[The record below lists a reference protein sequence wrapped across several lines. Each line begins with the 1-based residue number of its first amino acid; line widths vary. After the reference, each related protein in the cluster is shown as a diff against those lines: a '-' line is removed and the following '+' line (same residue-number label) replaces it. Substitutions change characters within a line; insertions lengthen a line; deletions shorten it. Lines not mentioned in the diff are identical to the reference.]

1 MKKIRLT
8 ENELKRMITNVM
20 EQMNTPSN
28 EGGSNYNLPEYEKI
42 LDSHIENIYASINEM
57 INMFHELSD
66 DEMMDPNEKEDLLD
80 QIRGTLDQLGISS
93 REYEQ
98 PSDDDEDETI
108 DVDYTDV
115 DDQENL

>member
-1 MKKIRLT
+1 MKKIQLT
-8 ENELKRMITNVM
+8 ENELKRMITSVM

-42 LDSHIENIYASINEM
+42 LDSHIENIYASIDG
-57 INMFHELSD
+57 IIDMFHELSD

-80 QIRGTLDQLGISS
+80 QIRGTLDQLGVSS

-98 PSDDDEDETI
+98 PQDEDQTI

>member
-1 MKKIRLT
+1 MKKIQLT
-8 ENELKRMITNVM
+8 ENELKRMITSVM
-20 EQMNTPSN
+20 EQMNAPSD

-42 LDSHIENIYASINEM
+42 LDSHIQNIYASIDE
-57 INMFHELSD
+57 IIDMFYELSD
-66 DEMMDPNEKEDLLD
+66 DEMMNPDEKEDLLD
-80 QIRGTLDQLGISS
+80 QIRGTLDQLGVSS

>member
-1 MKKIRLT
+1 MKKIHLT

-28 EGGSNYNLPEYEKI
+28 EGGSNYGLPEYEKI

-80 QIRGTLDQLGISS
+80 QIRGTLDQLGVSS

>member
-1 MKKIRLT
+1 MKKIQLT
-8 ENELKRMITNVM
+8 ENELKRMITSVM

-28 EGGSNYNLPEYEKI
+28 EGGSNYNQPEYEKI
-42 LDSHIENIYASINEM
+42 LDSHIENIYASIDG
-57 INMFHELSD
+57 IIDMFHELSD

-80 QIRGTLDQLGISS
+80 QIRGTLDQLGVSS

-98 PSDDDEDETI
+98 PQDEDETI